1 MKLGTRIA
9 VGSLSLSAAGLL
21 ALTQYEGFQQ
31 DAYIPI
37 AGDVPTI
44 GFGHTEGVQ
53 LGQTI
58 TKEEALTLLRE
69 DVRNAEDAV
78 RSCVKVPLTQGE
90 MNAYTSL
97 AFNIGR
103 TAFCGSTLVRK
114 LNSGDY
120 AGACEEI
127 LRWHFV
133 AGESVPGL
141 VNRREAEFK
150 MCIGE

>member
-1 MKLGTRIA
+1 MKLKTRVV
-9 VGSLSLSAAGLL
+9 VGGLSLTLAGLY
-21 ALTQYEGFQQ
+21 AVAKFEGFEPQ
-31 DAYIPI
+31 AYIPV

-53 LGQTI
+53 MGQTI
-58 TKEEALTLLRE
+58 TKEAALTLLRE
-69 DVRNAEDAV
+69 DVRTAEDAV

-150 MCIGE
+150 MCMGE